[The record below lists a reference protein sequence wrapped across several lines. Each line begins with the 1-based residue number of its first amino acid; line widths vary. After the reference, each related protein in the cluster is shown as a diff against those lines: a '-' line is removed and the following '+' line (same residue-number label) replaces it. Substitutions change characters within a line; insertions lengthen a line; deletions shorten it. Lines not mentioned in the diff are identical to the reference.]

1 MERSGGCPNYRR
13 LLKTTSAGTPQ
24 PEPVRIA
31 PRPAAST
38 GNNGAPFTATA
49 AAGNRDTSNNNN
61 GSGVGTGLNFNGRN
75 GGVDNNNNGA
85 GNPQGVGEGTV
96 VREQDRFMPIANVIR
111 IMRRV
116 LPTHAKIADD
126 AKETIQECVSE
137 YISFITS
144 EANERCQQ
152 EQRKTITAEDLLWAM
167 SKLGFDDYVE
177 PLTLYL
183 QRYRDL
189 EGDHRSSLRGEPL
202 LTPLKRAASDSGLYG
217 PPAPAYHAV
226 PQEHQNHQPIPPHH
240 YFYAPQP
247 LPHPPPHLPTPVFF
261 PPGAAGSGS
270 SSAATAGGGLMP
282 VSYYREAGGSLQA
295 GSSSQAQHPSAG
307 FDPYAPYNRPV

>member
-1 MERSGGCPNYRR
+1 MAPASNDGSLAAPTGGISDA
-13 LLKTTSAGTPQ
+13 K
-24 PEPVRIA
+24 
-31 PRPAAST
+31 
-38 GNNGAPFTATA
+38 NN
-49 AAGNRDTSNNNN
+49 RNNNN
-61 GSGVGTGLNFNGRN
+61 GSGSGNGNSAHYN
-75 GGVDNNNNGA
+75 GGNGA
-85 GNPQGVGEGTV
+85 GSNNNTHGGEGAAVAGGAV

-167 SKLGFDDYVE
+167 SKLGFDDYVD

-183 QRYRDL
+183 QRYREL
-189 EGDHRSSLRGEPL
+189 EGDHRGSLRGEPL

-217 PPAPAYHAV
+217 PPAPVYHAAATHDHHNHHAI
-226 PQEHQNHQPIPPHH
+226 PHQ

-247 LPHPPPHLPTPVFF
+247 HPHAPPHLPMPVLF
-261 PPGAAGSGS
+261 PGAAGGGS
-270 SSAATAGGGLMP
+270 SSAAAGGGGMMP
-282 VSYYREAGGSLQA
+282 VGYYREAGGSSQP
-295 GSSSQAQHPSAG
+295 GSTSQAQHPSTG
-307 FDPYAPYNRPV
+307 FDPFTPYK